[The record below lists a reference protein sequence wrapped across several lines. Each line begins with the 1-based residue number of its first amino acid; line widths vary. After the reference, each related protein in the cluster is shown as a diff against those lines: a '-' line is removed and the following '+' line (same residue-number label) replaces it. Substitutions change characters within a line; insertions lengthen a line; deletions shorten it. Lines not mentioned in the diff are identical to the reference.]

1 MRQAEGPGQCKNQ
14 PVIARQYKSNHA
26 GGQDRDADSGGHR
39 DDLTQ

>member
-1 MRQAEGPGQCKNQ
+1 MQHAEGPGQCKYQ

-26 GGQDRDADSGGHR
+26 GGQDRNAYSGRHR